1 MSLSLN
7 KQLAYLRLAR
17 SAHIGPVTYQ
27 RLMRVYG
34 DPDAALAALPDL
46 SRRGG
51 SKRVIKPFALSKAKQ
66 EYAATE
72 KLGGQYLFWGEAGY
86 PAMLA
91 PLPDAPPVLA
101 AHGHTHLLVKP
112 MVAIVGAR
120 NASAAARKITAMLAE
135 PLSEMDMVI
144 VSGLA
149 RGVDG
154 TAHETSLATGTI
166 AVIGN
171 GAAHSY
177 PKENADLQQ
186 RIVEQGLLL
195 AENPPDTAP
204 QANLFPRRNR
214 IIAGLSLG
222 VIVVEAARRSGSLI
236 TARLAGEYGRE
247 VFAVPGSPLDARCL
261 GSNNLLREGA
271 VLTETVEDVMVELR
285 PVMERQNMSA
295 REPAPFI
302 EKRRPPEITDTER
315 QAIIDLLGPVPMRID
330 DLVEQSA
337 APVQVVHLV
346 LLELDLSGR
355 LTQEPGGLI
364 SLI

>member
-1 MSLSLN
+1 MSLSLD

-17 SAHIGPVTYQ
+17 SAHIGSVTYQ
-27 RLMRVYG
+27 RLMRVYR

-51 SKRVIKPFALSKAKQ
+51 GKRVLKPFSLSKAKQ

-101 AHGHTHLLVKP
+101 AH
-112 MVAIVGAR
+112 
-120 NASAAARKITAMLAE
+120 
-135 PLSEMDMVI
+135 
-144 VSGLA
+144 
-149 RGVDG
+149 
-154 TAHETSLATGTI
+154 ETSLARGTI
-166 AVIGN
+166 AVICN
-171 GAAHSY
+171 GVAHSY
-177 PKENADLQQ
+177 PEENAELQQ
-186 RIVEQGLLL
+186 RIIEQGLLL

-271 VLTETVEDVMVELR
+271 VLTETVEDVMAELR
-285 PVMERQNMSA
+285 PIMERQNMSA
-295 REPAPFI
+295 REAAPFI

-346 LLELDLSGR
+346 VLELDLSGR